1 MAEKKNKKKQLP
13 LKDQTIQ
20 TLESEGLE
28 AAVRLL
34 RQADLPPAEHIPLYT
49 ELMRYAYWQQ
59 KDLPAAIEISQT
71 GIRHGRALAECR
83 PEDAETILAQ
93 VKAIHYDLASFTW
106 PGWDEEG
113 IEIAKEQVRLGLD
126 SARTNLEMAVR
137 LKKDALPL
145 SRAYWMLG
153 AQQIAAGDK
162 TQALASFTM
171 AEQRAAE
178 AGVHSEELLAQGFAC
193 LTGLLDDPEDQ
204 SLQIEMAEIKTALLD
219 EEHGEMFVQQI
230 EDAQRVFSSFQ

>member
-153 AQQIAAGDK
+153 AQQLAAKDR

-171 AEQRAAE
+171 AEQHAVEAE
-178 AGVHSEELLAQGFAC
+178 ALGEALLSQGFARIAS
-193 LTGLLDDPEDQ
+193 LLDDPDNQ
-204 SLQIEMAEIKTALLD
+204 SLQVELAEVKTELLD
-219 EEHGEMFVQQI
+219 QEDGEFFVKQL
-230 EDAQRVFSSFQ
+230 EDATRVFE

>member
-1 MAEKKNKKKQLP
+1 MI
-13 LKDQTIQ
+13 DQAIQ

-34 RQADLPPAEHIPLYT
+34 RQADLPSTEHIPLYT
-49 ELMRYAYWQQ
+49 KLMRHAYWQQ
-59 KDLPAAIEISQT
+59 KDLPAAVEIGQT
-71 GIRHGRALAECR
+71 GIRHGEALAECC
-83 PEDAETILAQ
+83 PEEAETILAQ

-113 IEIAKEQVRLGLD
+113 IEIAKEEVRLGLE
-126 SARTNLEMAVR
+126 SARINLELAIR

-153 AQQIAAGDK
+153 AQQLAAGDC

-171 AEQRAAE
+171 AGQHAVE
-178 AGVHSEELLAQGFAC
+178 ANERPEELLAQGFAC
-193 LTGLLDDPEDQ
+193 LTGLLDQPEDQ
-204 SLQIEMAEIKTALLD
+204 ALQVEMAEIKTTLLD
-219 EEHGEMFVQQI
+219 EEHGEMFVQQV
-230 EDAQRVFSSFQ
+230 EDAHRVFG

>member
-1 MAEKKNKKKQLP
+1 MVEKKKKKKKPLS
-13 LKDQTIQ
+13 LKDQAIE

-34 RQADLPPAEHIPLYT
+34 RQADLPPTEHIPLYT
-49 ELMRYAYWQQ
+49 ELMRHAYWQR
-59 KDLPAAIEISQT
+59 KDLPAAIEIGQT
-71 GIRHGRALAECR
+71 GIRHGRALAESY
-83 PEDAETILAQ
+83 PEKAEAILAQ
-93 VKAIHYDLASFTW
+93 VKAIYYDLASFTW

-126 SARTNLEMAVR
+126 SARTNLELAIQ
-137 LKKDALPL
+137 LKKDALPF

-153 AQQIAAGDK
+153 AQQLAAGDH

-171 AEQRAAE
+171 AEQHAAE
-178 AGVHSEELLAQGFAC
+178 TDARPEELLAQGFAC
-193 LTGLLDDPEDQ
+193 LTGLLADPEDQ
-204 SLQIEMAEIKTALLD
+204 SLQLEMAEIKTALLD

-230 EDAQRVFSSFQ
+230 EDAQRVLG